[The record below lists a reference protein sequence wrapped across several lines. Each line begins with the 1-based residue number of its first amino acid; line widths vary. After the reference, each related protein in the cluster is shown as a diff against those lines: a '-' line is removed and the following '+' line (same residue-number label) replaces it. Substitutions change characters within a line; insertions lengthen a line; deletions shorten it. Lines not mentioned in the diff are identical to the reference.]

1 MYQLLAVCPMG
12 LEAIVAREIQ
22 DLGYKTTVENGRIFF
37 EGDEEAIAKCN
48 LWLRTA
54 DRIKLVVGRFKA
66 TTFEDLFES
75 TKALPWETII
85 EEGGQF
91 PVQGRSVKSTLH
103 SVPDCQAIVKKAIV
117 ERLKQAFN
125 IKGWIDEISSKYPMK
140 SLC

>member
-22 DLGYKTTVENGRIFF
+22 DLGYETTVENGRIFF

-66 TTFEDLFES
+66 TTF
-75 TKALPWETII
+75 
-85 EEGGQF
+85 
-91 PVQGRSVKSTLH
+91 
-103 SVPDCQAIVKKAIV
+103 
-117 ERLKQAFN
+117 
-125 IKGWIDEISSKYPMK
+125 
-140 SLC
+140 